1 MFSQQVGQ
9 CSVYLDVLGRDVDA
23 RLLVR
28 ESDCDQISSFS
39 VDLYMCSVCMYLNSV
54 CRPIFNQD
62 AKR

>member
-9 CSVYLDVLGRDVDA
+9 CSVHLDVLGRNVDA

-39 VDLYMCSVCMYLNSV
+39 VDLYTCSVYNVCMYTSTASV
-54 CRPIFNQD
+54 D
-62 AKR
+62 LYM